1 MSKVVSKESS
11 PSFCTITST
20 FNFLLDPSRKDSESL
35 KSKNKNVY
43 KNHSKELYQCDPYG
57 VAISRRFGMQ
67 ILSPPQFF
75 CILIESLETANS
87 SLSRSITGVRVL
99 VNFLFSS
106 IILYLNS
113 ASNGVN
119 LSLTLF

>member
-1 MSKVVSKESS
+1 MCS
-11 PSFCTITST
+11 
-20 FNFLLDPSRKDSESL
+20 
-35 KSKNKNVY
+35 
-43 KNHSKELYQCDPYG
+43 YG

-99 VNFLFSS
+99 VNFLLSS